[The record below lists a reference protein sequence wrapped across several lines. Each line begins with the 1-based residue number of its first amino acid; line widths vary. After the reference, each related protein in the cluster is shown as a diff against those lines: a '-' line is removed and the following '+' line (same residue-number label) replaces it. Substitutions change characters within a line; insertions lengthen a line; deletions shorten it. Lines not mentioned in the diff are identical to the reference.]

1 MSGLQKLL
9 VGKDGRVDFD
19 VKDDSRLAQLLTTKG
34 LTVRKY
40 LCYYGQNWH
49 MYLDKLKILCYNV
62 DISNREQ
69 RKRKCQMESE
79 KDDTPQTK
87 QSVIG
92 MLCIGQRDSQKDL
105 VLSKEYP
112 LQMPI
117 IYIES
122 KGMSNKKHAK
132 NFKETTN
139 RA

>member
-1 MSGLQKLL
+1 
-9 VGKDGRVDFD
+9 
-19 VKDDSRLAQLLTTKG
+19 
-34 LTVRKY
+34 
-40 LCYYGQNWH
+40 